1 MVWNILQI
9 CFSDSYIY
17 LVRWGCIS
25 MDLAKLF
32 KQVANLFVRYFSM
45 TFMFNGMK
53 ISVGAVLLFAAI
65 AVVLIWF
72 VRSLSE

>member
-1 MVWNILQI
+1 
-9 CFSDSYIY
+9 
-17 LVRWGCIS
+17 

-45 TFMFNGMK
+45 TFTFNGMN

>member
-1 MVWNILQI
+1 
-9 CFSDSYIY
+9 
-17 LVRWGCIS
+17 
-25 MDLAKLF
+25 MDLAKLL

-45 TFMFNGMK
+45 TFTFNGMK
-53 ISVGAVLLFAAI
+53 ISVGAVLLFASI